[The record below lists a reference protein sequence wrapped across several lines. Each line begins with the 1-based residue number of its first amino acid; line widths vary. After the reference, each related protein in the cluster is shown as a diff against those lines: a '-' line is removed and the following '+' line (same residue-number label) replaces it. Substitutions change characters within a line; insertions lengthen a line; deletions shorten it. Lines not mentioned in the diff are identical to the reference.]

1 MAMAMATDAPRLSVE
16 VNERRDRI
24 GTGPAEAPG
33 RRRRLWVLG
42 VVALAPFLV
51 VFEDHA
57 MAIALP
63 SLGRDLGLG
72 LVGLEWVVNVYTVTA
87 AVLTLGGGMLADRF
101 GARPVFLAGLVLFT
115 LASLVA
121 GLSGSGAMLIGMR
134 AVQGAGAALMG
145 PAALAILVTSFSGS
159 LRGIALGVWSGVAAS
174 ATASGPLLG
183 ALLTENVG
191 WRSIFFLN
199 VPLGVAMLI
208 VAGITLPV
216 SRPSC
221 RRARADVA
229 GVVASALGLAALIF
243 GLTQARSYGWTSAR
257 LWAVLS
263 VAAAAFAI
271 FVVVERRAPSPL
283 LDRSLFR
290 MPNFLTADVLGLL
303 TVAVMCSLLLFLSL
317 YLQLAVGSSAVQAGI
332 ALLPLTVLVAV
343 VAPLAGWLVGRAGAR
358 LLSGAGLTL
367 VAVGLVLLGRIDSG
381 WGPAK
386 ILPGLLLAGLGIGLS
401 TTPITTAAM
410 QQVPA
415 ERSGIASATLNAF
428 GMVGMSLG
436 IVVMSDV
443 VAARLPVDLVGSVA
457 DPAAFA
463 AGIGT
468 GFMVNAALALVAAG
482 LAVAAI
488 RIPVTGQLPTV
499 PARTTAEADTTEER
513 KPVRATWRLFLPA

>member
-1 MAMAMATDAPRLSVE
+1 MAMAMATDAPRPSVE

-134 AVQGAGAALMG
+134 SVQGAGAALMG

-191 WRSIFFLN
+191 WRSIFFLD

-216 SRPSC
+216 SRPS
-221 RRARADVA
+221 
-229 GVVASALGLAALIF
+229 
-243 GLTQARSYGWTSAR
+243 
-257 LWAVLS
+257 
-263 VAAAAFAI
+263 
-271 FVVVERRAPSPL
+271 
-283 LDRSLFR
+283 
-290 MPNFLTADVLGLL
+290 
-303 TVAVMCSLLLFLSL
+303 
-317 YLQLAVGSSAVQAGI
+317 
-332 ALLPLTVLVAV
+332 
-343 VAPLAGWLVGRAGAR
+343 
-358 LLSGAGLTL
+358 
-367 VAVGLVLLGRIDSG
+367 
-381 WGPAK
+381 
-386 ILPGLLLAGLGIGLS
+386 
-401 TTPITTAAM
+401 
-410 QQVPA
+410 
-415 ERSGIASATLNAF
+415 
-428 GMVGMSLG
+428 
-436 IVVMSDV
+436 
-443 VAARLPVDLVGSVA
+443 
-457 DPAAFA
+457 
-463 AGIGT
+463 
-468 GFMVNAALALVAAG
+468 
-482 LAVAAI
+482 
-488 RIPVTGQLPTV
+488 
-499 PARTTAEADTTEER
+499 
-513 KPVRATWRLFLPA
+513 